1 MYQLYQLTPPSA
13 LGAWHPSLPKQR
25 GVTQQR
31 CVGVSQK
38 DDKEKMMEV
47 KESVFVITGAASGIG
62 EASAR
67 ALVKEG
73 AKVVLGD
80 MNEEALKA
88 VADSISLESVAYKK
102 LDVTN
107 ETDVKEFM
115 DFAVQQFGKI
125 NVVLACA
132 GIIRDSF
139 LVSPDKETGKVK
151 KFMTTDQ
158 WSQVINVNLTGVFLT
173 LREAVIRMIDNNW
186 EGVLIPVSSINKA
199 GELGQLNYASTKASL
214 ALWPKILA
222 GEFHAK
228 GIKNIRIAA
237 IAPGYVETPI
247 LTAIRPEIMQG
258 ILNEIPL
265 GRLIQT
271 NEIIQTVKF
280 IIQNNAV
287 HGTTIEVSGG
297 VIAKGLAK

>member
-1 MYQLYQLTPPSA
+1 
-13 LGAWHPSLPKQR
+13 
-25 GVTQQR
+25 
-31 CVGVSQK
+31 
-38 DDKEKMMEV
+38 MEI

-73 AKVVLGD
+73 ATVVLGD
-80 MNEEALKA
+80 SNEDALKM
-88 VADSISLESVAYKK
+88 VANSISSALVVYKK

-107 ETDVKEFM
+107 EAEVKEFM
-115 DFAVQQFGKI
+115 DFAVKQFGKI
-125 NVVLACA
+125 NVLLACA

-151 KFMTTDQ
+151 KFMTLDQ

-173 LREAVIRMIDNNW
+173 LREALIRMIDNNC
-186 EGVLIPVSSINKA
+186 EGVLIPISSINKA
-199 GELGQLNYASTKASL
+199 GELGQLNYASTKASI

-247 LTAIRPEIMQG
+247 LTTIKPEILQG
-258 ILNEIPL
+258 IVNEIPI

-271 NEIIQTVKF
+271 NEIIQTIRF
-280 IIQNNAV
+280 IVQNDAV

-297 VIAKGLAK
+297 IIAKGLAK

>member
-1 MYQLYQLTPPSA
+1 
-13 LGAWHPSLPKQR
+13 
-25 GVTQQR
+25 
-31 CVGVSQK
+31 
-38 DDKEKMMEV
+38 MEI
-47 KESVFVITGAASGIG
+47 KGSVFVITGAASGIG

-67 ALVKEG
+67 ALIKEG
-73 AKVVLGD
+73 AKVVMGD
-80 MNEEALKA
+80 INEAALKL
-88 VADSISLESVAYKK
+88 VADSISSDLIAYKK

-107 ETDVKEFM
+107 EADVKEFM
-115 DFAVQQFGKI
+115 DFAKQQFGKI

-151 KFMTTDQ
+151 KFMTIDQ

-173 LREAVIRMIDNNW
+173 LREAVISMVDNNW
-186 EGVLIPVSSINKA
+186 EGVLIPISSINKA
-199 GELGQLNYASTKASL
+199 GELGQLNYASTKASI

-247 LTAIRPEIMQG
+247 LTAIKPEILQS
-258 ILNEIPL
+258 IVSEIPL

-271 NEIIQTVKF
+271 DEIIQTIKF
-280 IIQNNAV
+280 IVQNNAV

-297 VIAKGLAK
+297 IIAKGLAK